1 MDEIDILQTELG
13 DESSFKL
20 FTKLIIKK
28 INGGMLSQE
37 YLDEEE
43 IQVLDTVGFAEH
55 KIVFD
60 CPRCQDTWHTDSCA
74 LEFECDCGKI
84 INLRNN
90 EYGKRYIISD
100 SVYDAIRAMLS
111 QERKHGDI
119 LIKYIFG
126 EAILSTSKHDSSVY
140 LHISPSIETIANNF
154 QCLDDAYRDH
164 FLINWN
170 IFPNVL
176 RAEQMDA
183 LLSDVLRWRQ
193 ESIEKQIDWG
203 RINEWEFQNL
213 VIELLRSENKFSKI
227 IPGGR
232 GPDQGKDAFGYGSLH
247 LPTGKTKDIKTL
259 VQCKYT
265 ATGQTFSARDILEY
279 VTKAKRHGCNFLLF
293 VTNSYLS
300 GDAGTE
306 IHSEAYYDKDFL
318 DVDFWDE
325 QKLFNLLEKYHH
337 IMIKYFYRNNL

>member
-1 MDEIDILQTELG
+1 MNEISILQTELRN
-13 DESSFKL
+13 ESSFRL
-20 FTKLIIKK
+20 FTKLLIKK
-28 INGGMLSQE
+28 IEGGMLSQE
-37 YLDEEE
+37 YLNEEE
-43 IQVLDTVGFAEH
+43 KQALDTVGFAEH
-55 KIVFD
+55 RIVFD

-74 LEFECDCGKI
+74 LEFECDCGEI

-90 EYGKRYIISD
+90 DYGKRCALSE

-111 QERKHGDI
+111 QERKHGGI

-154 QCLDDAYRDH
+154 QCLDDAYVDH

-183 LLSDVLRWRQ
+183 LSSDVLRWRQ
-193 ESIEKQIDWG
+193 ESIKKQIDW
-203 RINEWEFQNL
+203 RTIDEWDFQNL
-213 VIELLRSENKFSKI
+213 VIELLQSENKFSKI
-227 IPGGR
+227 LPGGK
-232 GPDQGKDAFGYGSLH
+232 GPDQGKDVFGYAASH
-247 LPTGKTKDIKTL
+247 LPTGKPIDIETL
-259 VQCKYT
+259 IQCKYT
-265 ATGQTFSARDILEY
+265 ITRRTFSARDILEY
-279 VTKAKRHGCNFLLF
+279 VAKAKRHKCNFLLF

-300 GDAGTE
+300 GDAVTE
-306 IHSEAYYDKDFL
+306 MHSEAYYDKDFL

-337 IMIKYFYRNNL
+337 IRIKYFYRNNL